1 MKSISR
7 RKACMMFAK
16 LVPWFAAGLGFA
28 TFFNSKSSQSLSKM
42 RLVSTTTISKQS
54 GDLIAEIDRLKQLA
68 LAKKSNLYRPP
79 NKNELSQFKTLTETI
94 IAGDLVT
101 AKAQAEELDYELIE
115 FLDSSTEQTFLC
127 LKEQT
132 NQKSALRG
140 WGSYFF
146 NSNPEAKGIVEVPH
160 ILADRFTEIIG
171 VKAFLSAKARGFL
184 LAGAHRNANGFN
196 TADVCDPISSVFQ
209 TVHEVLVDTGQ
220 KTWQVHGFLRRR
232 DFPPY
237 ARAVLSDGQGNIS
250 SAIKDLDRRLDLSQ
264 IHAYV
269 YNLLPKSSP
278 ENRQINQQ
286 FSGRVFAELGGT
298 QNVQGIYSHSKDL
311 AFTHIE
317 LSKKVRSSKAY
328 RDRAAEAIAESIRAI
343 S

>member
-1 MKSISR
+1 
-7 RKACMMFAK
+7 MMFINAAPW
-16 LVPWFAAGLGFA
+16 LVAGIGFSR
-28 TFFNSKSSQSLSKM
+28 FFNYKSLQSSSKM
-42 RLVSTTTISKQS
+42 RLVSTTTISNQS

-68 LAKKSNLYRPP
+68 LAEKSNLYQPP
-79 NKNELSQFKTLTETI
+79 NKNELSQFKLTIQTI
-94 IAGDLVT
+94 IAGDLVI

-115 FLDSSTEQTFLC
+115 FRDSSTEQTFFGLRENS
-127 LKEQT
+127 KP
-132 NQKSALRG
+132 KSALRG

-146 NSNPEAKGIVEVPH
+146 NTNPEAKGIVEVPH
-160 ILADRFTEIIG
+160 ILADRFTEVIG

-220 KTWQVHGFLRRR
+220 KTWQVHGFLRRK
-232 DFPPY
+232 DFPPH
-237 ARAVLSDGQGNIS
+237 ARAVLSDGRGNIS
-250 SAIKDLDRRLDLSQ
+250 SAIKDLAQRLDRSQ

-269 YNLLPKSSP
+269 YNRLPKSSP

-298 QNVQGIYSHSKDL
+298 QNVQGIYSHSKEL